1 MKKVLIG
8 LAALATIM
16 MSGQTQAADIGY
28 RQYAPAP
35 APVPAWRW
43 MGPYIGANVGYQWG
57 TIDNNPAEPA
67 GVSGGLQAGYN
78 WQNGNFVF
86 GAEGDINIT
95 NADDTFAPWK
105 FSNPWF
111 GTLRGRLGI
120 AAWSGVLFYGTGGLA
135 FGGLEAETWGGL
147 SESRTHLGWTVGA
160 GAEVALNQ
168 NWSVK
173 AEYLYLSLAERGYT
187 VTGADNGFNNNLLRF
202 GVNYRF

>member
-8 LAALATIM
+8 LAALATIVI
-16 MSGQTQAADIGY
+16 SGQAQAADIGY

-35 APVPAWRW
+35 AAIPAWRW